1 MAEGIQLRLTH
12 AQRVLPVPPYAV
24 GTVRTES
31 IFIDDIRETENQ
43 RGLVL
48 QPQYVPFGTNAVPGF
63 VDLDFT
69 SLVARSYETGDIRR
83 LIVAGDI
90 TAAFWVGGFLQ
101 YGMEG
106 PIVITTARGRVAP
119 RRRSSTV

>member
-48 QPQYVPFGTNAVPGF
+48 QPQDRKSVV
-63 VDLDFT
+63 
-69 SLVARSYETGDIRR
+69 
-83 LIVAGDI
+83 
-90 TAAFWVGGFLQ
+90 
-101 YGMEG
+101 
-106 PIVITTARGRVAP
+106 
-119 RRRSSTV
+119 